1 MSDKK
6 NLFNDMNSMETL
18 AVAVPLFIS
27 DDDYDANPRTSVG
40 GPIVEA
46 QVVPTYSMAAMSPS
60 DIKYGEEYQI
70 RAAEEHAR
78 ARVNEEFWRVQQSEG
93 AAQQERKLNEELIK
107 GKNSGIRFVIAK
119 KNINLIVLK
128 SVSNFEARLRDKEGL
143 QVLSKKSTPEPS
155 KIKDGVMKRQHHV
168 GAYQIQEYEVKEYTP
183 REYIS
188 NYEYKSIYDE

>member
-107 GKNSGIRFVIAK
+107 
-119 KNINLIVLK
+119 
-128 SVSNFEARLRDKEGL
+128 VSNFEARLRDKEGL
-143 QVLSKKSTPEPS
+143 QVLSKKSIPEPS